1 MQSIGAHGACR
12 ERGSQAANG
21 TACGVGTATLQAAVR
36 TTRTACAPWMDQRIC
51 WDLFMRRL
59 TSVFA
64 NPSVVEVPI
73 AFVERSAGE
82 SKMSGVIVAEALW
95 RVTEWGIRD
104 RARDLI
110 LTRRG

>member
-59 TSVFA
+59 IGAFA
-64 NPSVVEVPI
+64 SSSVVEVPI
-73 AFVERSAGE
+73 GRPICCRRRSEPRRDSRGRFRLTAYAARAAFA
-82 SKMSGVIVAEALW
+82 KLA
-95 RVTEWGIRD
+95 
-104 RARDLI
+104 
-110 LTRRG
+110 